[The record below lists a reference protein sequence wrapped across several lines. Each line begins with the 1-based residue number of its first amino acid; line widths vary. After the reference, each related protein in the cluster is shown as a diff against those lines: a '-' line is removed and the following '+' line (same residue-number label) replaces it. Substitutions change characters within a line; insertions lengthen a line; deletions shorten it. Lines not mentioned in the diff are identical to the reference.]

1 MSCNNSTDIK
11 RQLLVISLICLIRA
25 FSAFLRVFHSD
36 DDDDEDEFHTDS
48 KKKLVL
54 TRKEP

>member
-11 RQLLVISLICLIRA
+11 RRLFVISLICLIRA
-25 FSAFLRVFHSD
+25 FSAFLRVFHFD
-36 DDDDEDEFHTDS
+36 DDDGEDEFHTDS

-54 TRKEP
+54 TRKGA